1 MSVLNIILSSI
12 GSIIALFAITKLIG
26 NKQMSQLSMFDYIN
40 GITIGSIAAE
50 MATSLE
56 GDFLYPLTAMLI
68 YAAAAVIYS
77 YINLKSVKSR
87 RFLMG
92 RSVIILKNGNL
103 YVNNLKKA
111 HLDLS
116 EFLIQC
122 RLNGFFDL
130 NEIELA
136 IFEPNGAVS
145 FLPKSEK
152 RPVNNDDLKLQPDRA
167 EPCIN
172 VIMSGKI
179 LHENLKY
186 MGKTPE
192 WLEKQLKTRRIDNIA
207 DVFLATLTE
216 SNRLEVFVKHVEKIN
231 GSIFQ

>member
-1 MSVLNIILSSI
+1 MSLLNIILSSI
-12 GSIIALFAITKLIG
+12 GSILALFAITKLIG

-56 GDFLYPLTAMLI
+56 GDFLYPLTAMII
-68 YAAAAVIYS
+68 YAVFAILYS

-87 RFLMG
+87 RLLMG

-152 RPVNNDDLKLQPDRA
+152 RPVNNDDLKLKPDRA

-192 WLEKQLKTRRIDNIA
+192 WLEKQLKTRKIDNVS

-216 SNRLEVFVKHVEKIN
+216 SNRLEVFVKHVSKIN